1 MQINYSSHRIHPT
14 PQLELLCWGEIIV
27 LTQSPCCRR
36 RNGVWASEH
45 FRGRKADLMDTA
57 RGHLDTRR
65 EGKRKPDTADTW
77 RGGGVLRQGGAHCQ
91 PRIQKEACESRTASS
106 AFLAP
111 SGFSPGH
118 LLLFQAGR
126 SLGRVLRLCEPRSRD
141 AWERPGPCS
150 PGGCADASACREQG
164 RGQKERP
171 SQTPVTSDIPSSLPL
186 GGRGRQPSDRL

>member
-1 MQINYSSHRIHPT
+1 M
-14 PQLELLCWGEIIV
+14 E
-27 LTQSPCCRR
+27 
-36 RNGVWASEH
+36 
-45 FRGRKADLMDTA
+45 
-57 RGHLDTRR
+57 
-65 EGKRKPDTADTW
+65 PDPADTW

-171 SQTPVTSDIPSSLPL
+171 SQTPVIQTSHPACLSAGEVDSQVTDCREALRLPPTLSELRTLHCPSLW
-186 GGRGRQPSDRL
+186 GTGRLTCEQGQSGALTRANTFWPSAPFRLDFC